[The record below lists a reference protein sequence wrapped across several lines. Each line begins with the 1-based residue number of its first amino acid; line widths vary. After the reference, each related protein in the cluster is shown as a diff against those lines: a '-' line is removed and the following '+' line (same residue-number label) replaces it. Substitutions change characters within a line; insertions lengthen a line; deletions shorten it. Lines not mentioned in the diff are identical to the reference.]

1 MSSSTKIKI
10 GKKVAVICLFVL
22 FSSLSINTYA
32 QSSVWKVSKNG
43 KHFYL
48 GGTVHLLS
56 ADDYPLPKEFLSAYK
71 NCDTLIFETDLDAAQ
86 RPEFQKKF
94 LNSMVYSTNTTLKD
108 ELSSKTYL
116 KLKQF
121 LTSRNTHIDAL
132 KRFKPWAVVLN
143 ISVMEYQRL
152 GMVAKHGVENYFHTR
167 ALKDNKLLE
176 SLETPD
182 EQLNAIISMS
192 KIEPNTLV
200 NFTLRDLKKLP
211 QLIDVLKNS
220 WRKGDIKA
228 LNEHTLVIQMKH
240 DFPKLYETLL
250 TDRNNHWMKKLNT
263 LNSNNKTEFV
273 LVGAM
278 HLSGK
283 DGLLNQLAQAGFS
296 VKQLK

>member
-1 MSSSTKIKI
+1 MSTSTNIKI
-10 GKKVAVICLFVL
+10 GKLSVLISLFIL
-22 FSSLSINTYA
+22 LSSISINTYA
-32 QSSVWKVSKNG
+32 QSSVWKVSKGG

-71 NCDTLIFETDLDAAQ
+71 SCDTLIFETDLDAAK

-94 LNSMVYSTNTTLKD
+94 LSHMLYDTNTTLKD
-108 ELSSKTYL
+108 ELNPKTYL
-116 KLKQF
+116 KLEQF
-121 LTSRNTHIDAL
+121 LTSRNTPIDAL

-152 GMVAKHGVENYFHTR
+152 GMLAKHGVENYFHTL
-167 ALKDNKLLE
+167 ALKDNKALE

-182 EQLNAIISMS
+182 EQLNAIVSMS
-192 KIEPNTLV
+192 EIEPNTLV

-250 TDRNNHWMKKLNT
+250 TNRNNHWMKKLKT
-263 LNSNNKTEFV
+263 LNSNHKTEFV

-278 HLSGK
+278 HLSGE
-283 DGLLNQLAQAGFS
+283 DGLLNQLTQAGFII
-296 VKQLK
+296 KPL